1 MICNKSMSARADKTS
16 YFKRLMI
23 DLSKNKILYLM
34 VLPTIIFY
42 FVFAYVPMYGV
53 LIAFKDFNA
62 SLGIL
67 KSPWAGLKHFKD
79 FFESVYFGRVMTNTI
94 RISLTNLLFGF
105 PAPIIF
111 ALVLNEIR
119 SKRAV
124 KTIQTFSYIPHF
136 ISLVV
141 ICGMIKQFTND
152 NGFIND
158 IIEFFGGERVS
169 MLNQPSYFVP
179 LYVISGIWQDMG
191 WTSIIYVSALLSI
204 DNSLYEAAT
213 IDGAGRF
220 RQIIHVSLPGIMP
233 TIITMLLMQVG
244 NILNVGYEKIILM
257 YNPATYKTADVIS
270 TFVYRKGLLEFNLSF
285 STAVGLFNSVINFC
299 ILVLANKVTKRVV
312 GTSLW

>member
-1 MICNKSMSARADKTS
+1 MNSNKNVCKSTDKIS
-16 YFKRLMI
+16 YFKRLAV
-23 DLSKNKILYLM
+23 DLSRNKILYLM
-34 VLPTIIFY
+34 VLPTLIFY
-42 FVFAYVPMYGV
+42 FVFAYMPMYGV
-53 LIAFKDFNA
+53 IIAFKDFSP

-67 KSPWAGLKHFKD
+67 KSPWAGLTHFKD
-79 FFESVYFGRVMTNTI
+79 FFESMYFGRVMVNTV

-124 KTIQTFSYIPHF
+124 KAIQTFSYIPHF

-152 NGFIND
+152 NGFVND

-169 MLNQPSYFVP
+169 MLNQPGYFVP

-204 DNSLYEAAT
+204 DHSLYEAAT
-213 IDGAGRF
+213 IDGAGKL
-220 RQIIHVSLPGIMP
+220 RQIISVSLPGIMP
-233 TIITMLLMQVG
+233 TIITMFLMQVG

-257 YNPATYKTADVIS
+257 YNPATYETADVIS
-270 TFVYRKGLLEFNLSF
+270 TFVYRKGLLEYNWSF
-285 STAVGLFNSVINFC
+285 SAAVGLFNSVISFC
-299 ILVLANKVTKRVV
+299 VLIIANKITKCVV